1 MSEEFDSELQAR
13 VNALSIS
20 KASHAPMLEMADES
34 NKENGGARQN
44 PFMLRSLQDNTANMI
59 RNRSEV
65 SSDDE

>member
-1 MSEEFDSELQAR
+1 MSEEFDSELQSR

-20 KASHAPMLEMADES
+20 KASHAPMFEMADES
-34 NKENGGARQN
+34 NKENVGARQN